1 MKDHPYFIKFNEMKS
16 RKHVRHIGNI
26 TLRIRAFYFIYFIF
40 LGPILTRSQNLYFP
54 PPGNGIWDTI
64 GVNALGWC
72 PDKID
77 TLVNFAGE
85 KNTKSLLILVN
96 GRIALEKYYG
106 NFTQNDF
113 WYWASAGKTIT
124 AFLTGIAQQENVLN
138 IDSATSNY
146 LGTGWTSA
154 PPNKEKLIKVYH
166 HLTMTTGLDYN
177 GDFFC
182 AEDTCLNYLS
192 DAGDFWFYYE
202 APYKVL
208 MRLIEV
214 ATNTNFNA
222 YTDIKLEQPIGMQG
236 GFWLGELY
244 FSSTRDAARFGL
256 LILNNGNWNGT
267 PVLAD
272 QQYFNQMVNT
282 SQIHNKSY
290 GYLWWLNGKENYMVP
305 GFPFQFPGKLFPD
318 GPDDLIAALGADDQ
332 KIYVIPSKN
341 MVVVRFG
348 EAAGPPSLAV
358 SSFDNQLIK
367 RIMDLPCVST
377 SIETS
382 MLKLIDFFPNPTDKF
397 IYISGLPDN
406 FAGTITIF
414 NELGQ
419 KLIQEHKSGSQFDI
433 DVSQFSSNIYIIQVI
448 AVTGEMI
455 TRKFIKQ

>member
-1 MKDHPYFIKFNEMKS
+1 MQSHRN
-16 RKHVRHIGNI
+16 VRHIGNT
-26 TLRIRAFYFIYFIF
+26 TLQIGVFYFIYFLF
-40 LGPILTRSQNLYFP
+40 FCPILTRSQNLYFP
-54 PPGNGIWDTI
+54 PSGNSNWDTI
-64 GVNALGWC
+64 GMNELGWC
-72 PDKID
+72 PDKIH
-77 TLVNFAGE
+77 TLINFAGE

-106 NFTQNDF
+106 TFTRNDF

-124 AFLTGIAQQENVLN
+124 AFLTGIAQQENMLN
-138 IDSATSNY
+138 IDSATNKY

-154 PPNKEKLIKVYH
+154 PPNKEALIKVHH

-182 AEDTCLNYLS
+182 AKDTCLHYLS
-192 DAGDFWFYYE
+192 DAGAFWFYYE
-202 APYKVL
+202 APYKIL
-208 MRLIEV
+208 MRVIEA

-244 FSSTRDAARFGL
+244 FSNTRDAARFGL

-272 QQYFNQMVNT
+272 QQYFEQMINT

-305 GFPFQFPGKLFPD
+305 GFPIQFPGKLFPD
-318 GPDDLIAALGADDQ
+318 GPDDLIAALGASDQ

-348 EAAGPPSLAV
+348 EVAGPPRLAV

-367 RIMDLPCVST
+367 RIMDLTCVPT
-377 SIETS
+377 SIESS
-382 MLKLIDFFPNPTDKF
+382 MLELINIYPNPTDKF
-397 IYISGLPDN
+397 ISISGLPDN
-406 FAGTITIF
+406 FAGTITIY
-414 NELGQ
+414 NQLGQ
-419 KLIQEHKSGSQFDI
+419 KIFQENQFGSKFNVDISKFLSSIYFIQIK
-433 DVSQFSSNIYIIQVI
+433 
-448 AVTGEMI
+448 AVTGEMLTQKI
-455 TRKFIKQ
+455 IKQ